1 MQKVEMK
8 CNIYKHWLN
17 KLQQSKKTS
26 HCFWYFLIKL
36 FLLVYR
42 PGLTGNVATGLL
54 TMIPFGLLNDS
65 GTNSTLN
72 EIKIYL
78 HQLLFFAMRNPFPS
92 IAKSLNL

>member
-1 MQKVEMK
+1 MQFT
-8 CNIYKHWLN
+8 NIDLISYSNQRKHHTL
-17 KLQQSKKTS
+17 SDIS
-26 HCFWYFLIKL
+26 
-36 FLLVYR
+36 LLSYLCLCR

-78 HQLLFFAMRNPFPS
+78 HQLLFFALRNPFPS